1 MTCKFPG
8 KKDTG
13 IHDKVSPETH
23 ILISR
28 HPGRLARKVILGQGS
43 AKKKKGEGFPRSDVT
58 DPKGGTRGATRTCE
72 SSCGD
77 GLSSPGLLPSWVLPP
92 AGENKET
99 EGEFGCF
106 STLLLFKIIYSF
118 VPASCFV

>member
-43 AKKKKGEGFPRSDVT
+43 AKKKGEGFPRSDVT

-92 AGENKET
+92 AGEKKET

-106 STLLLFKIIYSF
+106 STLLLFKIIY
-118 VPASCFV
+118 